1 MLRGV
6 TIKCAMFKTIIR
18 FILASACIVGM
29 GLHQAAAQTIERIRL
44 SDNDLS
50 CAQIYAE
57 VQQMDTVMQ
66 LAGPGLPTA
75 PPAPVA
81 AQVNLPNP
89 APQNVIPA
97 NLAGLNN
104 LQGAVLVDPRVQES
118 MARARASGL
127 SEAQINATVGLGMQR
142 SGLGAPSLGQMH
154 APTAALMTQQGISPE
169 YQQQIANNMAAAQGQ
184 SSGRGSAAVQAG
196 GMANLLGAG
205 IGGQAG
211 NAAGLASM
219 FGAIAGMTAPKAAA
233 PVVPAAPA
241 FTAQA
246 LPQKPSN
253 AGMGAQARARKEHL
267 TGVFLSRGC
276 KLADVVR

>member
-18 FILASACIVGM
+18 FILASACAFGM
-29 GLHQAAAQTIERIRL
+29 GLHHATAQSIERIRL

-66 LAGPGLPTA
+66 LAGTGLPTA
-75 PPAPVA
+75 PPASVA
-81 AQVNLPNP
+81 AQVNVPNP
-89 APQNVIPA
+89 APQNALPA
-97 NLAGLNN
+97 NLAGLNK
-104 LQGAVLVDPRVQES
+104 LQGAVLVDPRAQEAI
-118 MARARASGL
+118 ARARASGM

-142 SGLGAPSLGQMH
+142 SGLGVPSLGQMH

-184 SSGRGSAAVQAG
+184 SSGRGSATAQTG
-196 GMANLLGAG
+196 GMANVLGAG

-211 NAAGLASM
+211 NASGLASM

-233 PVVPAAPA
+233 PAVPAAPA
-241 FTAQA
+241 FTAQT
-246 LPQKPSN
+246 LGQKATN
-253 AGMGAQARARKEHL
+253 AGMGAQATARKEHL

-276 KLADVVR
+276 KLAEVVR